1 MQHRAGALQTW
12 LSTEMEDG
20 EAQELSVRRILVGR
34 FWDPIPTGEDVR
46 EGSHTN
52 EHLHSDTLYPET
64 ASDRS
69 SPATAPMWGHLTQVP
84 SSGHGEL
91 L

>member
-1 MQHRAGALQTW
+1 
-12 LSTEMEDG
+12 MEDG

-64 ASDRS
+64 ASDPTS
-69 SPATAPMWGHLTQVP
+69 
-84 SSGHGEL
+84 
-91 L
+91 